1 MLVGERRP
9 TATTQLGDVSV
20 KSLNSSC
27 REWEQEEDQ
36 RGAYWRQANTCDRTY
51 WTGASSRGFYV
62 TIYKSSSSSDVI
74 VKLSRLTELMPMLLV
89 ACYLGDVIPR
99 PMTSTGV
106 VFLLVLITH
115 VTTQLDPSPH
125 GKFFISSSPTNL
137 SRLPF
142 RYRSSRLRIATV
154 LSPVHTG
161 DKVDCCRNRRQI
173 GNKVDCRRYGRHPR
187 QCVLG
192 QSDTVDFVD
201 FQRSRPCW
209 IQLCRQCVPGFR
221 NHWRN

>member
-173 GNKVDCRRYGRHPR
+173 GNKVDCRRYGQLCCRFLR
-187 QCVLG
+187 S

>member
-1 MLVGERRP
+1 
-9 TATTQLGDVSV
+9 
-20 KSLNSSC
+20 
-27 REWEQEEDQ
+27 
-36 RGAYWRQANTCDRTY
+36 
-51 WTGASSRGFYV
+51 
-62 TIYKSSSSSDVI
+62 
-74 VKLSRLTELMPMLLV
+74 LTELMPMLLV

-115 VTTQLDPSPH
+115 VTTQLDPSPY
-125 GKFFISSSPTNL
+125 GKFFISSSLTNL